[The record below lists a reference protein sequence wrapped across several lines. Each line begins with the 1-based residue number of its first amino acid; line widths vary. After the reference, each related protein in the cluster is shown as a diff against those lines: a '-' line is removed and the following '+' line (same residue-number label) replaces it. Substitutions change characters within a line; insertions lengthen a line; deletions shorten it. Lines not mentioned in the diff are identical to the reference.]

1 MAKMT
6 WLERRYRRSRL
17 DYVRHITI
25 DPRGPGVV
33 RIHMIPPHSQYPAD
47 PFLLL
52 LNGAQLVP
60 LNLSW
65 AILLANFMDQLEP
78 WSGREIGEQD
88 WQSMLSAAV
97 KATRRTYPGTGKAVL
112 LGDLELMLRSI
123 VAIARGQEPPAE
135 VGALSLGEYAGRMS
149 APHRMDLMVSAM
161 TRDGLWHCNQKC
173 LHCYAA
179 GQTLGETPE
188 LTTDQWRELL
198 EKLRRANIPQVTFT
212 GGEPTLRPDLP
223 ELVEA
228 AQWFV
233 TRLNTNGR
241 LLTPELC
248 RRLSEASLDSVQV
261 TLYAARRDVHNALV
275 GAEGFDDT
283 VQGIRNA
290 AAAGLIVSVNTP
302 LCSLNRDYA
311 ETLRFVHGL
320 GVRYVTCSGLIP
332 TGSAAGEGDVLAAHR
347 AKAASGAELC
357 ILAGTGGFTPAARRA
372 AEWMEPPIR
381 LIAGRQLALLFGQQ
395 HPATDAEIARR
406 ARRQRTP
413 FSRGRIRALALA
425 PAKQERYLLVA
436 FLLALLY
443 LFLRSL
449 LSLVFALTAFVL
461 AMLCAR
467 ENRKA
472 FRL

>member
-33 RIHMIPPHSQYPAD
+33 RIHMIPPRTEDPAD

-88 WQSMLSAAV
+88 WQSMLLAAV

-149 APHRMDLMVSAM
+149 APHRMDLMISAM
-161 TRDGLWHCNQKC
+161 TREGQWHCNQKC

-261 TLYAARRDVHNALV
+261 TLYAADAAVHNALV

-290 AAAGLIVSVNTP
+290 AAAGLI
-302 LCSLNRDYA
+302 
-311 ETLRFVHGL
+311 
-320 GVRYVTCSGLIP
+320 P
-332 TGSAAGEGDVLAAHR
+332 TGSAAGEESR
-347 AKAASGAELC
+347 ATRLSQEELTD
-357 ILAGTGGFTPAARRA
+357 ILRRA
-372 AEWMEPPIR
+372 AETAHGLGMELDFTSPGWLPEEALR
-381 LIAGRQLALLFGQQ
+381 DMGLHLIPSCGACLSNMALAPDGTVLPCQSWLEGPGLGNLL
-395 HPATDAEIARR
+395 TDDWSGIWDGEPCR
-406 ARRQRTP
+406 
-413 FSRGRIRALALA
+413 RIRAES
-425 PAKQERYLLVA
+425 AKMEHICQLRQEGG
-436 FLLALLY
+436 
-443 LFLRSL
+443 
-449 LSLVFALTAFVL
+449 
-461 AMLCAR
+461 C
-467 ENRKA
+467 
-472 FRL
+472 

>member
-1 MAKMT
+1 MITEIDAKL
-6 WLERRYRRSRL
+6 LEKIADLTGKPAGAFNIRKDMGCEARQSTE
-17 DYVRHITI
+17 HITI

-33 RIHMIPPHSQYPAD
+33 RIHMIPPRTEDAGD

-78 WSGREIGEQD
+78 WSGREIGQED

-149 APHRMDLMVSAM
+149 APHRMDLMISAM
-161 TRDGLWHCNQKC
+161 TREGAWHCNQKC

-179 GQTLGETPE
+179 GQTLGQRPE
-188 LTTDQWRELL
+188 LTTDQWKALL

-212 GGEPTLRPDLP
+212 GGEPTLRQDLV
-223 ELVEA
+223 ELAEA

-248 RRLSEASLDSVQV
+248 RGLFEASLDSVQV
-261 TLYAARRDVHNALV
+261 TLYAADAAVH
-275 GAEGFDDT
+275 
-283 VQGIRNA
+283 A

-302 LCSLNRDYA
+302 LCSLNRDYSA
-311 ETLRFVHGL
+311 TLRLVHSL
-320 GVRYVTCSGLIP
+320 GVRYATCSGLIP
-332 TGSAAGEGDVLAAHR
+332 TGGAAGDESR
-347 AKAASGAELC
+347 ATRLGQEE
-357 ILAGTGGFTPAARRA
+357 LAGILRQAADTAHGLGMELDFTSPGWLPEETLRS
-372 AEWMEPPIR
+372 M
-381 LIAGRQLALLFGQQ
+381 GLALIPSCGACLSNMAVAPDGTVLPCQSWLEGPGLGNLCADDWAAIWDGPQ
-395 HPATDAEIARR
+395 CR
-406 ARRQRTP
+406 
-413 FSRGRIRALALA
+413 RIRAES
-425 PAKQERYLLVA
+425 AKMEHICQLQQEGG
-436 FLLALLY
+436 
-443 LFLRSL
+443 
-449 LSLVFALTAFVL
+449 
-461 AMLCAR
+461 C
-467 ENRKA
+467 
-472 FRL
+472 

>member
-33 RIHMIPPHSQYPAD
+33 RIHMIPPRTEDPAD

-149 APHRMDLMVSAM
+149 APHRMDLMISAM
-161 TRDGLWHCNQKC
+161 TREGRWHCNQKC

-248 RRLSEASLDSVQV
+248 RRLFEASLDSVQV
-261 TLYAARRDVHNALV
+261 TLYAADAAVHNALV
-275 GAEGFDDT
+275 GEESRATRLSQEELTDILR
-283 VQGIRNA
+283 QA
-290 AAAGLIVSVNTP
+290 
-302 LCSLNRDYA
+302 A
-311 ETLRFVHGL
+311 ETAHGL
-320 GVRYVTCSGLIP
+320 GMELDFTSPGWLPEEALRDMGLHLIP
-332 TGSAAGEGDVLAAHR
+332 SCGACLSNMALAPDGTVLPCQSWLEGPGLGNLLTDDW
-347 AKAASGAELC
+347 SGIWDGELC
-357 ILAGTGGFTPAARRA
+357 R
-372 AEWMEPPIR
+372 
-381 LIAGRQLALLFGQQ
+381 
-395 HPATDAEIARR
+395 
-406 ARRQRTP
+406 
-413 FSRGRIRALALA
+413 RIRAES
-425 PAKQERYLLVA
+425 AKMEHICQLRQEGG
-436 FLLALLY
+436 
-443 LFLRSL
+443 
-449 LSLVFALTAFVL
+449 
-461 AMLCAR
+461 C
-467 ENRKA
+467 
-472 FRL
+472 

>member
-25 DPRGPGVV
+25 DPRGPSVV
-33 RIHMIPPHSQYPAD
+33 RIHMIPPRTEDPAD

-149 APHRMDLMVSAM
+149 APHRMDLMISAM
-161 TRDGLWHCNQKC
+161 TREGRWHCNQKC

-241 LLTPELC
+241 LLTPALC
-248 RRLSEASLDSVQV
+248 QKLYDASLDSVQV
-261 TLYAARRDVHNALV
+261 TLYSHDKDIHNALV
-275 GAEGFDDT
+275 GADGFDDT
-283 VQGIRNA
+283 VAGIRA
-290 AAAGLIVSVNTP
+290 AVAAGLSVSVNTP
-302 LCSLNRDYA
+302 LCSLNTAYD
-311 ETLRFVHGL
+311 EMLRVVHGL

-332 TGSAAGEGDVLAAHR
+332 SGGAVGDESRATALTEQQLTDVLTKAVAATEELEIELDFTSPGWLKEETLRALGLTLVPSCGACLSNMAIAPDGGVIPCQSWLSSQPLGNILADDWDKIWQSERCAAIR
-347 AKAASGAELC
+347 AKSAKMEQLC
-357 ILAGTGGFTPAARRA
+357 QLRESNREEGT
-372 AEWMEPPIR
+372 
-381 LIAGRQLALLFGQQ
+381 
-395 HPATDAEIARR
+395 
-406 ARRQRTP
+406 
-413 FSRGRIRALALA
+413 
-425 PAKQERYLLVA
+425 
-436 FLLALLY
+436 
-443 LFLRSL
+443 
-449 LSLVFALTAFVL
+449 
-461 AMLCAR
+461 LC
-467 ENRKA
+467 
-472 FRL
+472 

>member
-6 WLERRYRRSRL
+6 WLERRYRRAHL
-17 DYVRHITI
+17 ECVRHITI

-33 RIHMIPPHSQYPAD
+33 RIHMIPPRTEDAGD

-78 WSGREIGEQD
+78 WSGREIGQGD
-88 WQSMLSAAV
+88 WQTMLSAAV
-97 KATRRTYPGTGKAVL
+97 KVTRRTYPGTGRGVL
-112 LGDLELMLRSI
+112 LGDLERMLRSI
-123 VAIARGQEPPAE
+123 VAIARGQEPPEE
-135 VGALSLGEYAGRMS
+135 VGILSLGQYADRMS

-161 TRDGLWHCNQKC
+161 TREGAWHCNQKC

-179 GQTLGETPE
+179 GQTLGQRPE
-188 LTTDQWRELL
+188 LTTDQWKALL
-198 EKLRRANIPQVTFT
+198 KKLRRANIPQVTFT
-212 GGEPTLRPDLP
+212 GGEPTLRQDLV
-223 ELVEA
+223 ELAEA

-248 RRLSEASLDSVQV
+248 RGLFEASLDSVQV
-261 TLYAARRDVHNALV
+261 TLYAADAAVHNALV

-302 LCSLNRDYA
+302 LCSLNTAYD

-332 TGSAAGEGDVLAAHR
+332 SGGAVGDESRATALTEQQFTDVLTKAVAVTEELEMELDFTSPGWLKEETLRALGLTLVPSCGACLSNMAVAPDGGVIPCQSWLSSQPLGNILADDWDKIWQSERCAAIR
-347 AKAASGAELC
+347 AKSAKMEQLC
-357 ILAGTGGFTPAARRA
+357 QLRESNREEGT
-372 AEWMEPPIR
+372 
-381 LIAGRQLALLFGQQ
+381 
-395 HPATDAEIARR
+395 
-406 ARRQRTP
+406 
-413 FSRGRIRALALA
+413 
-425 PAKQERYLLVA
+425 
-436 FLLALLY
+436 
-443 LFLRSL
+443 
-449 LSLVFALTAFVL
+449 
-461 AMLCAR
+461 LC
-467 ENRKA
+467 
-472 FRL
+472 